1 MWRLVFPVLSYVL
14 LAAHVMYHGFG
25 LGVVA
30 AVLLLNGLLFV
41 PRSWARTANTM
52 FLVLAGAEWVRTA
65 VALAHERMLM
75 GRSATTALVIL
86 LACALFSW
94 VSAWL
99 LHNRALGDWYRAGGG
114 RS

>member
-1 MWRLVFPVLSYVL
+1 MWRLVFAVLAYVL
-14 LAAHVMYHGFG
+14 FAAHVMFHG
-25 LGVVA
+25 LGLALVA
-30 AVLLLNGLLFV
+30 AVLIVNILLFV

-99 LHNRALGDWYRAGGG
+99 LHNRALGGWYRAGGG
-114 RS
+114 RF